1 MSKKYHIA
9 FDLWSL
15 GSFWN
20 RFRKSQE
27 LKVPVIPYL

>member
-1 MSKKYHIA
+1 MSKNDNFA
-9 FDLWSL
+9 FDLWSF
-15 GSFWN
+15 GSSKN